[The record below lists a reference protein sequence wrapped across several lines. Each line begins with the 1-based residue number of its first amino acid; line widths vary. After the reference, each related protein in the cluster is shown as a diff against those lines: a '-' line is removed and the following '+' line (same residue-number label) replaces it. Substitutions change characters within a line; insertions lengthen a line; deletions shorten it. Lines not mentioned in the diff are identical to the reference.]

1 MESLAL
7 VVALGIPRYL
17 PHFVHIHPGF
27 PGRSGLAW
35 ALLRAGTGYGQP
47 AQVKLSAVMGL
58 DRCAMV
64 AWRVG
69 AVCASPD
76 SSCACLRAAIS
87 QVDSDDLGA

>member
-35 ALLRAGTGYGQP
+35 VLVSAGTGYEQ
-47 AQVKLSAVMGL
+47 QVYVKIHRTMGM
-58 DRCAMV
+58 DRPMMA

-69 AVCASPD
+69 AVCVSPGSLCVHSRAGTSQAD
-76 SSCACLRAAIS
+76 S
-87 QVDSDDLGA
+87 G